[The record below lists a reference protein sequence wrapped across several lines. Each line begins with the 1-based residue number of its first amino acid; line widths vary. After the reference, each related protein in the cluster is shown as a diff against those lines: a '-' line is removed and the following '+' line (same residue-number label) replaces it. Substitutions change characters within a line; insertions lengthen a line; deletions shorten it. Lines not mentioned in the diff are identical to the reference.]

1 MHVLDEDAEE
11 RSACILLVGLQTR
24 VAIMGNRIEVPQ
36 QTKSRTPMWS
46 KNPCAWSWLL
56 GVKEVQGGTG
66 IPTQALGA
74 FSSDWWGKKVQMKH
88 YPAGSTELIRN

>member
-36 QTKSRTPMWS
+36 QTKSRTPM
-46 KNPCAWSWLL
+46 
-56 GVKEVQGGTG
+56 
-66 IPTQALGA
+66 
-74 FSSDWWGKKVQMKH
+74 
-88 YPAGSTELIRN
+88 